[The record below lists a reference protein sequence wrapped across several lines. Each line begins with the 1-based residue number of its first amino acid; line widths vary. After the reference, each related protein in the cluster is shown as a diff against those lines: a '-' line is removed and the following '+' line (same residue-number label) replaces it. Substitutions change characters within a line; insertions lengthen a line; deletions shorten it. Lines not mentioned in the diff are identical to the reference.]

1 VTRPAWLDPIV
12 AAIDEIT
19 WRDLTSFAVPAG
31 ATPRRSAVLMLFGEG
46 AAGPDLLLT
55 ERSHTM
61 RSHPGQVSFP
71 GGALDPGETAV
82 EAALREAEEEAG
94 IERSG
99 VEVLGQL
106 PELYLPPSDNA
117 VTPVVGWW
125 DDPREVEPVSLD
137 EVHAVYRVPLR
148 ELQDPAHRV
157 TVRSPRHGWVTPG
170 FLIGPDKDV
179 ILWGFTG
186 GIVHRFL
193 GYLGWVDDLPDA
205 PEIEL
210 PPYMLQGRERAGGR
224 DVPEWA
230 EDLAEDLADDPTDD
244 PPDDTADPTADHTAD
259 KIDAED
265 E

>member
-1 VTRPAWLDPIV
+1 VSRPDWLEPVVTALDT
-12 AAIDEIT
+12 IT
-19 WRDLTSFAVPAG
+19 WRDLTVFGVPEG
-31 ATPRRSAVLMLFGEG
+31 ASPRRSAVLMLFGEG
-46 AAGPDLLLT
+46 TDGPDLLLT

-94 IERSG
+94 VEPSG

-125 DDPREVEPVSLD
+125 ADPSEVEPTSVD
-137 EVHAVYRVPLR
+137 EVHAVYRVPISELR
-148 ELQDPAHRV
+148 EPAHRI
-157 TVRSPRHGWVTPG
+157 TVRSPRNNWRMPG

-186 GIVHRFL
+186 GIVQRFL
-193 GYLGWVDDLPDA
+193 GYLGWIDDLPDA
-205 PEIEL
+205 PEVEL
-210 PPYMLQGRERAGGR
+210 PAYMLRGRERTGGR
-224 DVPEWA
+224 DVQEWA
-230 EDLAEDLADDPTDD
+230 ED
-244 PPDDTADPTADHTAD
+244 
-259 KIDAED
+259 
-265 E
+265 